1 MSEQSK
7 MGRLVIMGKIAAPY
21 GVLGWVKVLPDTE
34 TLDGL
39 LQYATWQV
47 GRDEDWQSYVPVNAK
62 VHNDIL
68 LVKLRGVDDRDAAL
82 VLKGKLVAVP
92 RDELPIPGKDEYYWS
107 DLIGLNVKNL
117 QEIDF
122 GEVTDVF
129 ETGANDVLVVTDKVT
144 KQERLIPFVGQ
155 VVLNVDLD
163 AKRIQVDWDADF

>member
-1 MSEQSK
+1 

>member
-1 MSEQSK
+1 

-21 GVLGWVKVLPDTE
+21 SVLGWVKVLPDTE
-34 TLDGL
+34 TPDGL

>member
-1 MSEQSK
+1 

-34 TLDGL
+34 AVDGL

-47 GRDEDWQSYVPVNAK
+47 GREDDWQSYVPVNAK
-62 VHNDIL
+62 VHNDVL